1 MSDSA
6 GPSLGAQI
14 LIIIVL
20 TLINA
25 FFTASEMAIVSLD
38 KNKLNALAEEK
49 DKKALAILKLLK
61 EPSKFLSTVQIGI
74 TFSAFFSS
82 ASAAVGL
89 SGPFGRFLTDIGVP
103 FGNKFSFVLITLI
116 LSYISL
122 VFGELVPK
130 RVALQNSEKI
140 ARFSIGILKIGRA
153 HV

>member
-38 KNKLNALAEEK
+38 KNKLNE
-49 DKKALAILKLLK
+49 
-61 EPSKFLSTVQIGI
+61 
-74 TFSAFFSS
+74 
-82 ASAAVGL
+82 
-89 SGPFGRFLTDIGVP
+89 
-103 FGNKFSFVLITLI
+103 
-116 LSYISL
+116 
-122 VFGELVPK
+122 
-130 RVALQNSEKI
+130 
-140 ARFSIGILKIGRA
+140 IGRA

>member
-61 EPSKFLSTVQIGI
+61 EPRTKTPPPPPIRPPTSRTPAPERRSDRG
-74 TFSAFFSS
+74 
-82 ASAAVGL
+82 
-89 SGPFGRFLTDIGVP
+89 
-103 FGNKFSFVLITLI
+103 
-116 LSYISL
+116 
-122 VFGELVPK
+122 
-130 RVALQNSEKI
+130 
-140 ARFSIGILKIGRA
+140 
-153 HV
+153 